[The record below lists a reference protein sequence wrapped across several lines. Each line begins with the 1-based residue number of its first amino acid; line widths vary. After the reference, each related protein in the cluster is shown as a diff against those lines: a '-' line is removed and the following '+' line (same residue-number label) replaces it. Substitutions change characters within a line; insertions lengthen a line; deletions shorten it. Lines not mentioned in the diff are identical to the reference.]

1 MNTIEE
7 IQAELRIARFPA
19 WLFYDHHH
27 RDAISYRILG
37 LPESLM
43 LSRRWFYLIPA
54 EGEPVK
60 LVHRIEP
67 YHLDTVRGNKQ
78 VYASWQQLVDKLREL
93 LSGLPAVAMQFSPNS
108 MIFTVSTADAGT
120 IDLIRSFG
128 VNVISSANLVA
139 RFEATWTEEQ
149 ILLHLALG
157 KSIDS
162 IRQRSFQK
170 RQTRSKR
177 RHE

>member
-1 MNTIEE
+1 MRPGSN
-7 IQAELRIARFPA
+7 
-19 WLFYDHHH
+19 
-27 RDAISYRILG
+27 
-37 LPESLM
+37 SL
-43 LSRRWFYLIPA
+43 
-54 EGEPVK
+54 
-60 LVHRIEP
+60 
-67 YHLDTVRGNKQ
+67 
-78 VYASWQQLVDKLREL
+78 DKLREL